1 MRTSPP
7 GFVIA
12 TLHACAFHNDV
23 GAPLPYSFSTYGK
36 NISKILKAVDLLA
49 RPQGATNK
57 ELASYLG
64 LSSRS
69 VFRLLSTLGDLGF
82 PLQDE
87 RDAFHGETRH
97 FLLESFVKKL
107 PNLSVPQVEL
117 TPRESLVLYFLL
129 ARDSIFADSEVEHD
143 LASLKS
149 KLATI
154 LPASTTTPSGG
165 RSSRPLASLFTRSP
179 NGYKSYVGHDAV
191 LDAVLDGLEQLRA
204 LHITYYSSSHQ
215 TTKSYV
221 VHPLKLFEHRGGI
234 YLFVR
239 LPKHDI
245 IRILAVDRIKV
256 AKLLDTVFAYPRD
269 FDAEALLA
277 SAFDLT
283 LGDPIT
289 ATIHF
294 SGKEAPYVRERQ
306 WSEGQTIVDNPDGSC
321 TLTLSTSGTK
331 DLLRWLLSFGSG
343 AEILAPLELREALHN
358 EALKLANL
366 YSDSLSSS

>member
-12 TLHACAFHNDV
+12 TLHACAVRNPV
-23 GAPLPYSFSTYGK
+23 EASLPYSFSAYGK

-57 ELASYLG
+57 ELASHLG

-69 VFRLLSTLGDLGF
+69 VFRLLSTLSDLGF
-82 PLQDE
+82 PLTDE
-87 RDAFHGETRH
+87 RDSFHGETRH

-107 PNLSVPQVEL
+107 PNLSLPQVSL

-149 KLATI
+149 KLAAL
-154 LPASTTTPSGG
+154 LPAATATPSGG
-165 RSSRPLASLFTRSP
+165 RTAMPLSSLFTSSP
-179 NGYKSYVGHDAV
+179 NGLKSYAGHDAI
-191 LDAVLDGLEQLRA
+191 LDTLLDGLEQLHA
-204 LHITYYSSSHQ
+204 ISISYLSPKHQ
-215 TTKSYV
+215 TKKSYQ
-221 VHPLKLFEHRGGI
+221 VHPLKLFEHRGGLYI
-234 YLFVR
+234 FAR

-245 IRILAVDRIKV
+245 IRILAVDRIKS
-256 AKLLDTVFAYPRD
+256 AKLLDTVFAYPQD

-283 LGDPIT
+283 LDDPVT
-289 ATIHF
+289 ASIRF
-294 SGKEAPYVRERQ
+294 STQDAPYVTERH
-306 WSEGQTIVDNPDGSC
+306 WSDDQSIDTHPDGSC
-321 TLTLSTSGTK
+321 TLTLSTSGAR

-343 AEILAPLELREALHN
+343 AEILSPPELREALRD
-358 EALKLANL
+358 EALKLASI
-366 YSDSLSSS
+366 YGGAS

>member
-1 MRTSPP
+1 MRTSLPD
-7 GFVIA
+7 FVIA
-12 TLHACAFHNDV
+12 TLHACAVHTPV
-23 GAPLPYSFSTYGK
+23 EASLPYSFSTYGK

-57 ELASYLG
+57 ELASHLG
-64 LSSRS
+64 LSARS
-69 VFRLLSTLGDLGF
+69 VFRMLSTLSDLGF

-117 TPRESLVLYFLL
+117 SPRESIVLYFLL

-143 LASLKS
+143 LASLKA
-149 KLATI
+149 KLAAL
-154 LPASTTTPSGG
+154 LPTATTTPSGE
-165 RSSRPLASLFTRSP
+165 RSSMPLSTLFTRSP
-179 NGYKSYVGHDAV
+179 NGYKSYAGHDAV
-191 LDAVLDGLEQLRA
+191 LDTVLDGLEQLRA
-204 LHITYYSSSHQ
+204 LHITYYSTSHE
-215 TTKSYV
+215 TTKSYA

-245 IRILAVDRIKV
+245 IRILAVDRIKT
-256 AKLLDTVFAYPRD
+256 AKLTEAVFAYPRD

-294 SGKEAPYVRERQ
+294 STKEAPYVRERQ
-306 WSEGQTIVDNPDGSC
+306 WSDDQSIVDNPDGSC

-343 AEILAPLELREALHN
+343 AQVLTPPELRDAIRD
-358 EALKLANL
+358 EALKLTEL
-366 YSDSLSSS
+366 YSDSISP

>member
-7 GFVIA
+7 GFVISS
-12 TLHACAFHNDV
+12 LHACALHIDV
-23 GAPLPYSFSTYGK
+23 GATLPYSFSTYGK

-57 ELASYLG
+57 ELASHLG

-82 PLQDE
+82 PLTDE
-87 RDAFHGETRH
+87 RESFGGETRH
-97 FLLESFVKKL
+97 LLLESFVKKL
-107 PNLSVPQVEL
+107 PNLSMPEVSL
-117 TPRESLVLYFLL
+117 TPRESLVLYFLVS
-129 ARDSIFADSEVEHD
+129 RDSIFADSEVEHD

-149 KLATI
+149 KLAAL
-154 LPASTTTPSGG
+154 LPVSTVTPSGG
-165 RSSRPLASLFTRSP
+165 HTSMPLASLFTRSP
-179 NGYKSYVGHDAV
+179 NGYKSYAGHDAV
-191 LDAVLDGLEQLRA
+191 LDTVLDGLEQLRA
-204 LHITYYSSSHQ
+204 LHVTYYSSSHK

-234 YLFVR
+234 YIFVR

-245 IRILAVDRIKV
+245 IRILAVDRIKT
-256 AKLLDTVFAYPRD
+256 AKLTDGVFAYPKD

-289 ATIHF
+289 ASIRFTA
-294 SGKEAPYVRERQ
+294 KEAPFVRERQ
-306 WSEGQTIVDNPDGSC
+306 WSDDQSIVDHPDGSC
-321 TLTLSTSGTK
+321 TLTLTTSGTK
-331 DLLRWLLSFGSG
+331 DLMRWLLSFGSG
-343 AEILAPLELREALHN
+343 AEILSPPELREALHD
-358 EALKLANL
+358 EAIKLAYL
-366 YSDSLSSS
+366 YSRSLSSP

>member
-1 MRTSPP
+1 M
-7 GFVIA
+7 
-12 TLHACAFHNDV
+12 LHACAFQTPV
-23 GAPLPYSFSTYGK
+23 EASLPYSFSTYGK

-57 ELASYLG
+57 DLSSHLG

-69 VFRLLSTLGDLGF
+69 VFRLLSTLTDLGF

-129 ARDSIFADSEVEHD
+129 ARDTIFADSEVEHD

-149 KLATI
+149 KLAAL
-154 LPASTTTPSGG
+154 LPAATTTPSGG
-165 RSSRPLASLFTRSP
+165 HSTMPLSTLFTHSP
-179 NGYKSYVGHDAV
+179 NGHKSYAGHDAV
-191 LDAVLDGLEQLRA
+191 LDTVLDGLEQLRV
-204 LHITYYSSSHQ
+204 LHITYYSTSHQ
-215 TTKSYV
+215 TTKSYII
-221 VHPLKLFEHRGGI
+221 HPLKLFEHRGGI

-283 LGDPIT
+283 LGDPIS

-294 SGKEAPYVRERQ
+294 SAKEAPFVRERQ
-306 WSEGQTIVDNPDGSC
+306 WSEDQSIVDNPDGSC

-343 AEILAPLELREALHN
+343 AQVLTPPELREAVRD
-358 EALKLANL
+358 EALKVTAL
-366 YSDSLSSS
+366 YADSISP